1 MEKIDRNKLLDQIEK
16 EPEFVENI
24 DEKLKKDVS
33 FIFEAIKRNP
43 DSHIYFPTR
52 SRNNEAILRYLMKE
66 HGKFYLLEYAK
77 ENIKNDP
84 EIMLLA
90 IKKDGKYFKYASEEL
105 KNNKEFVMK
114 ALELSEGIYKH
125 INDEFKKDKS
135 VLLKAVEKDKSALY
149 YADDSLK
156 MDRDLAFEILKKG
169 GIISR
174 YHGDDREVMLE
185 AVKVDGWNI
194 RMASDRL
201 KNDEEVVK
209 LALKQ
214 KPSSLEYAGEQF
226 KENEDLAAEVVKR
239 DPILFLHGLSIKM
252 RHSFKVSLNAIVSEN
267 DFFGSVSP
275 KLRNDPEFILS
286 VMKACPEFYRHEHF
300 KNFSQLANNPILERY
315 SKLDEGERIEQF
327 DTVKEELIKSLKKP
341 RKI

>member
-1 MEKIDRNKLLDQIEK
+1 MGKIDKNKLLDRIEK

-52 SRNNEAILRYLMKE
+52 SRNNETILRYLMKE
-66 HGKFYLLEYAK
+66 HGEFYLLEYAK

-125 INDEFKKDKS
+125 INDEFKKDTS

-185 AVKVDGWNI
+185 AVKVDGWNL

-226 KENEDLAAEVVKR
+226 KENVDLAAEVVKR
-239 DPILFLHGLSIKM
+239 EPMLLSRGLTRM
-252 RHSFKVSLNAIVSEN
+252 RNNFKVAFNAVIS
-267 DFFGSVSP
+267 DGDIFACISP
-275 KLRNDPEFILS
+275 KLRNDPEFVLT
-286 VMKACPEFYRHEHF
+286 VMKERPELYEHEHF
-300 KNFSQLANNPILERY
+300 KTFSTLANNPILDRY
-315 SKLDEGERIEQF
+315 SKLDESERIEQF
-327 DTVKEELIKSLKKP
+327 DTVKEEIIKSLKKH